1 MSSKSNFE
9 FRCLVSNLIKVKLV
23 NSNFNL
29 HHRTLSN
36 SSYNTV
42 QTPVNIVGEGE
53 GDGEHLVQGD
63 QGDRQDGRAA
73 GHPEHE
79 AYTAMTKSSLKIF
92 IFRKSSKLLTCIAL
106 QSYVSHDPRTP
117 LTPGL
122 GLVIDHQSMRYYCQA
137 RRHLFTHLVKLIHT

>member
-1 MSSKSNFE
+1 MTKTENTFPFLIDFVLMFSKSDFE

-23 NSNFNL
+23 ISNFNL

-79 AYTAMTKSSLKIF
+79 AYTAMTRSSLKIF
-92 IFRKSSKLLTCIAL
+92 IFRKSSKLLTWTC
-106 QSYVSHDPRTP
+106 D
-117 LTPGL
+117 
-122 GLVIDHQSMRYYCQA
+122 
-137 RRHLFTHLVKLIHT
+137 